1 MEHNEELL
9 AEGCE
14 YDVGINDGT
23 SFTDVVFVGTKQ
35 RFGKPIMVF
44 ATKDKRQ
51 VTVNPSYHTWT
62 IERKITEMNHV
73 LSEQAK
79 EAWNE
84 Q

>member
-51 VTVNPSYHTWT
+51 VYN
-62 IERKITEMNHV
+62 
-73 LSEQAK
+73 
-79 EAWNE
+79 
-84 Q
+84 